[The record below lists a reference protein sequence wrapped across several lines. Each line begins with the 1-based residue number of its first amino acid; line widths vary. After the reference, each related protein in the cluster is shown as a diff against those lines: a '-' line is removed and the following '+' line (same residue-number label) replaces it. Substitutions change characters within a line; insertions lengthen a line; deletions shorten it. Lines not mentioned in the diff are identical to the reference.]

1 MTSGGMGA
9 MGSGLPLAVGIGV
22 VDPRPVVLIAGDGSF
37 QTNIQELETVVR
49 NRLPIK
55 IVIVNNHCHGMVRQ
69 FQESYFDGRYPSTLL
84 GYSAPSFAAIAAA
97 YGISAQTIEDPDE
110 IEDGLSGLWQDP
122 LAPALL
128 EVVIDTY
135 ANAYPKLAFGK
146 PITEMEPFSKPI
158 AMEGT

>member
-1 MTSGGMGA
+1 
-9 MGSGLPLAVGIGV
+9 MGSGLPLAIGIAI
-22 VDPRPVVLIAGDGSF
+22 VDPRPVVLIAGDGGF

-55 IVIVNNHCHGMVRQ
+55 MVIVNNHCHGMVRQ

-84 GYSAPSFAAIAAA
+84 GYSAPSFTAVAAA
-97 YGISAQTIEDPDE
+97 YGISATADRGAGRDRGRGSP
-110 IEDGLSGLWQDP
+110 GSGTT
-122 LAPALL
+122 PARRRCSRSI
-128 EVVIDTY
+128 VDTY